1 MTQTEYPNCL
11 PRGRPWARAALLAIA
26 AAAICNALP
35 ARATLGEDLRSVE
48 GDRLVM
54 QAASDHVPRIAY
66 SVHTLTAQGGMVV
79 REYVSNSGAVF
90 GVAWSGPSMPNL
102 KQLLGATHFDTYVN
116 SPRRQHGGR
125 GHLLVNDGN
134 LVVESNGH
142 MRAFFGRAYLLNAVP
157 AGVRIDEI
165 Q

>member
-1 MTQTEYPNCL
+1 MTQNVFPKSL
-11 PRGRPWARAALLAIA
+11 PRGRPWARAALLALAGASIFT
-26 AAAICNALP
+26 ALA

-48 GDRLVM
+48 GDRLLM
-54 QAASDHVPRIAY
+54 RAASAHAARLAY
-66 SVHTLTAQGGMVV
+66 SVHTLTAQGAMVV
-79 REYVSNSGAVF
+79 REYISNSGVVF

-102 KQLLGATHFDTYVN
+102 QQLLGAAHFDTYVN
-116 SPRRQHGGR
+116 SPRRQRGGR